1 MGRQTV
7 VEHAVV
13 DPARLARPGPAATV
27 AVERLVAIIGI
38 PVGVDIE
45 GHALVAEIGRVV
57 AQQVVVALGIPGEVN
72 RAHPAAPILKDAVAP
87 AVIRYAAENRDGRVC
102 RNRENDRVFGAGAG
116 AQIDVGD
123 GISVRLLGR
132 RRRGESRAEDETR
145 DKDFEGTHKMLAFL
159 FLCVESLTRGDRGE
173 FYYGEAG
180 RTWAKSRPRR
190 LTGLP
195 GAPGSPIYSPR
206 EVGSRRVPRQPGQIR
221 KEAALTS
228 VSRVVRPASHFVSSV
243 S

>member
-38 PVGVDIE
+38 PVGVDVE

-57 AQQVVVALGIPGEVN
+57 AQQVVVALGIPGEVD
-72 RAHPAAPILKDAVAP
+72 RAHPAAAILKDAVAP
-87 AVIRYAAENRDGRVC
+87 GVIRYAAENRDGRVS

-132 RRRGESRAEDETR
+132 RRRGESRAEDEGR
-145 DKDFEGTHKMLAFL
+145 DNDSEGTHKMLAFL
-159 FLCVESLTRGDRGE
+159 FLCVEGLTRGDRGE
-173 FYYGEAG
+173 FYCGEAG
-180 RTWAKSRPRR
+180 PNLGKVKAAAVGRVAR
-190 LTGLP
+190 
-195 GAPGSPIYSPR
+195 SPR
-206 EVGSRRVPRQPGQIR
+206 FPDILSQGGWQQARASPTGSDPEG
-221 KEAALTS
+221 
-228 VSRVVRPASHFVSSV
+228 SSPNERFAGC
-243 S
+243 SFSLPPCL